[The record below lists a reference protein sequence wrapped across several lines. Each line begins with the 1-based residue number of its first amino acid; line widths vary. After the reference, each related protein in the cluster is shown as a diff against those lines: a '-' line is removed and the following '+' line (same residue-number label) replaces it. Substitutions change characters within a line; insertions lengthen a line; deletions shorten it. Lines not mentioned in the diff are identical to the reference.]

1 MTSTPHLST
10 ALLRAAVRTRKHAPT
25 LILAGSLLGLTGCSD
40 NGGDSDA
47 SPTGSSVRSSEP
59 APVTATST
67 SADPQA
73 AEKAAVLDTYT
84 RFWDEQAKAYAKGDT
99 AGTDF
104 SRYAAAEALSSTE
117 SDLKSLRS
125 KGIVT
130 TGAPTHNTVVNSLA
144 AAKKVPRAKLTDC
157 LDSSHWKFIY
167 RSSGKPVEMPKK
179 RLIRYWTKIDAEKWG
194 KQWKIVDITP
204 QQNAC

>member
-1 MTSTPHLST
+1 MTATRHLST
-10 ALLRAAVRTRKHAPT
+10 ALRRAAVRTRIHAPT

-40 NGGDSDA
+40 NGGDSGA
-47 SPTGSSVRSSEP
+47 SSTGSSVRSSEP
-59 APVTATST
+59 APVTATSA

-73 AEKAAVLDTYT
+73 AEKAAVLDAYT

-99 AGTDF
+99 AGTHF
-104 SRYAAAEALSSTE
+104 GRYAAAEALSSTE

-130 TGAPTHNTVVNSLA
+130 TGAPTHKPAVDSLEA
-144 AAKKVPRAKLTDC
+144 TKKVPSAKLTDC
-157 LDSSHWKFIY
+157 LDSSRWKFIY